1 MQRWF
6 KMQYE
11 LTINLGFNL
20 VLIFFKKKN
29 QTKNLKKLNFKKIKI
44 VTFNPK
50 I

>member
-20 VLIFFKKKN
+20 VLIFFKKK
-29 QTKNLKKLNFKKIKI
+29 LNEKS
-44 VTFNPK
+44 
-50 I
+50 